1 MNNLR
6 CTAIPFDLAGYEPGL
21 AFRQQSL
28 EIGPVRVKKHQGQRT
43 GIVEYVDT
51 VGHSPVVAWRR
62 LVLADLRL
70 DGDDAT
76 LRQLVDSRAVPP
88 VNDTGG

>member
-1 MNNLR
+1 MDNLR
-6 CTAIPFDLAGYEPGL
+6 CAAIPFDLAGDKPGL

-43 GIVEYVDT
+43 GVIEYVDT
-51 VGHSPVVAWRR
+51 VGHSPVVAWWC

-76 LRQLVDSRAVPP
+76 LRQIVYGRAVSPI
-88 VNDTGG
+88 NDTGG